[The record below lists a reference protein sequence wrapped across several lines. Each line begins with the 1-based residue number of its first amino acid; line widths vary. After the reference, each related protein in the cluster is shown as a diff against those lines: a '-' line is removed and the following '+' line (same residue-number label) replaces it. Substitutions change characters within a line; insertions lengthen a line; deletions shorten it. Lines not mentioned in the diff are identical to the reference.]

1 MITEVLMSFDESPIN
16 IVSVVSTCVR
26 DTFPKAGYIAGNF
39 PIFGLVTPLKENLVI
54 FMFKYWSWVDI
65 MVLIIWLI
73 QAYTFEARRHSF

>member
-39 PIFGLVTPLKENLVI
+39 PIFGLVTPSQREFGDFHVQILE
-54 FMFKYWSWVDI
+54 FG
-65 MVLIIWLI
+65 
-73 QAYTFEARRHSF
+73 